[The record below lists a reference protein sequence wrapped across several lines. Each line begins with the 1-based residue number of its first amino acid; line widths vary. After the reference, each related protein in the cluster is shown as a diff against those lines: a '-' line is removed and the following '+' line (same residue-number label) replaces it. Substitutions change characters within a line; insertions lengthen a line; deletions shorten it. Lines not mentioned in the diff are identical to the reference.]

1 MVSYDTP
8 LEAIETLRRRM
19 EDYISDD
26 KMRREWSNATVN
38 IDKMEFQ
45 NAIHLTIGME
55 HKPNWQDWGGRWARR
70 TAFMRHLKTVLEE
83 LDIRYT
89 MPVQPVLMPNPPYP
103 TSADLRSPY
112 SGSPRMG
119 NPMLRVQTRSP
130 GASTEGLGMQFNNS
144 RESLGNAG
152 SFRGGDVARAP
163 SRSLRPGPDRF

>member
-8 LEAIETLRRRM
+8 LEIIENLRRRL
-19 EDYISDD
+19 EEYIADD
-26 KMRREWSNATVN
+26 KMRREWSSVTVN

-83 LDIRYT
+83 LDVRYT
-89 MPVQPVLMPNPPYP
+89 MPVQPLLMPSPPFPSGYNGP
-103 TSADLRSPY
+103 RSPTLD
-112 SGSPRMG
+112 SPL
-119 NPMLRVQTRSP
+119 LRVQRTPSS
-130 GASTEGLGMQFNNS
+130 AS
-144 RESLGNAG
+144 REGFAMHVNGSHEELGNAG
-152 SFRGGDVARAP
+152 HFPAGDLARSP